1 MDNHFKEITTMKK
14 IQLAVMLLA
23 TMLLAASCVED
34 KMYEGPSS
42 IDAVTMSPE
51 APTSFDDIVITATV
65 SGLQAVE
72 TATLNYKAGGVTG
85 NLPMSPMDGGK
96 AFTATIPAQPDGT
109 KVTYTVTVVNEAGF
123 TAVSPEKE
131 FTVGDKPSD
140 FTKLVLNELYAA
152 ADADAEKYIELY
164 NNGDDPIKLKDVVIK
179 KDETESW
186 RGLAEDVIMGHGYY
200 TIVGAKGS
208 TEHGLSSGFSNKKS
222 VLIEIYDPNNNLI
235 DKFQRGEKE
244 DAWGNQSLAKVTGSW
259 SRCPNGTGK
268 FMITEETTKNSKNP
282 DTGVEDPTVVQ

>member
-1 MDNHFKEITTMKK
+1 MDNHLKNITTMKK
-14 IQLAVMLLA
+14 IQLALLLLA
-23 TMLLAASCVED
+23 TMVLATSCVED
-34 KMYEGPSS
+34 KVYEGPSKIES
-42 IDAVTMSPE
+42 VSMMPE
-51 APTSFDDIVITATV
+51 APTSFDDVVVTAVV
-65 SGLQAVE
+65 SGLQSVK
-72 TATLNYKAGGVTG
+72 TATLNYKAGSNSGSV
-85 NLPMSPMDGGK
+85 PMSGNGNTWMG
-96 AFTATIPAQPDGT
+96 TIPAQPDGT
-109 KVTYTVTVVNEAGF
+109 KVTYTVTIVNDADF
-123 TAVSPEKE
+123 TTVSPEKE
-131 FTVGDKPSD
+131 YTVGDKPSD

-152 ADADAEKYIELY
+152 ADADEGKYIELY

-186 RGLAEDVIMGHGYY
+186 RGLAEDVIMGHSYY
-200 TIVGAKGS
+200 TIVGAKG
-208 TEHGLSSGFSNKKS
+208 TTPHGLSSGFSNKKS

-268 FMITEETTKNSKNP
+268 FMITEETTLGAKNP

>member
-1 MDNHFKEITTMKK
+1 MKK
-14 IQLAVMLLA
+14 IQLALLLLA
-23 TMLLAASCVED
+23 TMLLATSCVED
-34 KMYEGPSS
+34 KVYEGPSKIES
-42 IDAVTMSPE
+42 VSMLPE
-51 APTSFDDIVITATV
+51 APTSFDDVVVTAVV
-65 SGLQAVE
+65 SGLQSVK
-72 TATLNYKAGGVTG
+72 TATLNYKAGSNSGSV
-85 NLPMSPMDGGK
+85 PMSGNGNTWMG
-96 AFTATIPAQPDGT
+96 TIPAQPDGT
-109 KVTYTVTVVNEAGF
+109 KVTYTVTIVNDADF
-123 TAVSPEKE
+123 TSVSPEKE
-131 FTVGDKPSD
+131 YTVGDKPSD

-186 RGLAEDVIMGHGYY
+186 RGLAEDVIMGHSYY
-200 TIVGAKGS
+200 TIVGAKG
-208 TEHGLSSGFSNKKS
+208 TTPHGLSSGFSNKKS

-268 FMITEETTKNSKNP
+268 FMITEETTLGAKNP

>member
-1 MDNHFKEITTMKK
+1 MKK
-14 IQLAVMLLA
+14 IQLALLLLA
-23 TMLLAASCVED
+23 TMLLAASCVKD
-34 KMYEGPSS
+34 NVYEGPSK
-42 IDAVTMSPE
+42 IDAITMSPE

-65 SGLQAVE
+65 SGLQNVK
-72 TATLNYKAGGVTG
+72 TATLDYIAGS
-85 NLPMSPMDGGK
+85 NRASLPMSGNGSTW
-96 AFTATIPAQPDGT
+96 TATIPAQPDGT
-109 KVTYTVTVVNEAGF
+109 KVTYTITIVNDADF
-123 TAVSPEKE
+123 TTVSPEKE

-152 ADADAEKYIELY
+152 ADADADKFIELY

-179 KDETESW
+179 KDEEESW
-186 RGLAEDVIMGHGYY
+186 RGLADEVIMGHSYF
-200 TIVGAKGS
+200 TIVGAKNS
-208 TEHGLSSGFSNKKS
+208 TPRALSSGFSNKKS

-235 DKFQRGEKE
+235 DKFERGEKQ

-268 FMITEETTKNSKNP
+268 YMITEVTTLGAKNP

>member
-1 MDNHFKEITTMKK
+1 MDNHLKNITTMKK
-14 IQLAVMLLA
+14 IQLALLLLA
-23 TMLLAASCVED
+23 TMVLATSCVED
-34 KMYEGPSS
+34 KVYEGPSKIES
-42 IDAVTMSPE
+42 VSMMPE
-51 APTSFDDIVITATV
+51 APTSFDDVVVTAVV
-65 SGLQAVE
+65 SGLQSVK
-72 TATLNYKAGGVTG
+72 TATLNYKAGSNSGSV
-85 NLPMSPMDGGK
+85 PMSGNGNTWMG
-96 AFTATIPAQPDGT
+96 TIPAQPDGT
-109 KVTYTVTVVNEAGF
+109 KVTYTVTIVNDADF
-123 TAVSPEKE
+123 TSVSPEKE
-131 FTVGDKPSD
+131 YTVGDKPSD

-186 RGLAEDVIMGHGYY
+186 RGLAEDVIMGHSYY

-268 FMITEETTKNSKNP
+268 FMITEETTLGAKNP